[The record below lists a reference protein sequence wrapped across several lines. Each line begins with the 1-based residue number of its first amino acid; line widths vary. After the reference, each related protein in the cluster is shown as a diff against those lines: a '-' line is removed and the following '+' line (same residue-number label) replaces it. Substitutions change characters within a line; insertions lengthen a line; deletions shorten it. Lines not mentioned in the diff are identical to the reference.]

1 MPDQRTAVDEMV
13 VRLRDELVTD
23 HLAAVERLARRFAG
37 CRGTAGEDLVQVAT
51 AGLITAAGR
60 FDVHGGSDFLA
71 FAVPAIVGEIRRH
84 LRDTG
89 WPVRHAELRRE
100 IAEAADELA
109 RCQGRAPTP
118 SELAAHLKIGRDE
131 VIEGL

>member
-1 MPDQRTAVDEMV
+1 MPDQQTAV
-13 VRLRDELVTD
+13 VRLRDKLITD
-23 HLAAVERLARRFAG
+23 HLAAAERLARLFAG

-60 FDVHGGSDFLA
+60 FDVHGGSDFLS

-84 LRDTG
+84 LRDTS
-89 WPVRHAELRRE
+89 WLERLAELRLE
-100 IAEAADELA
+100 VAQAACELA

-118 SELAAHLKIGRDE
+118 SEIAGHLKIGRDE
-131 VIEGL
+131 VLEGL